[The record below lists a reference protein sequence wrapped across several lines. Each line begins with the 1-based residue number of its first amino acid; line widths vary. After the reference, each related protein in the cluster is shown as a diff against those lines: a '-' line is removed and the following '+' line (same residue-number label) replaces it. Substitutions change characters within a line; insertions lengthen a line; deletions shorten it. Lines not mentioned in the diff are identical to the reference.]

1 MSTIPAN
8 TSAIRIAQNTEVAFV
23 TGGSRIQ
30 QGYVIEISENSVTIK
45 KPDGTEVDILYEDIS
60 ALYVRNIN
68 PSISEIN
75 GELSILTFPNESGQA
90 ITIRR
95 IVSMRSTEE
104 LGGNYFT
111 MNSDGSLQM
120 GSYPSRVRTTT
131 DTDSYSMMN
140 LEVEVVHV
148 IKLPGDRVAN
158 EMFTKLLSEKES
170 MRDILLK

>member
-8 TSAIRIAQNTEVAFV
+8 TSAIRIALNTEVAFV

-30 QGYVIEISENSVTIK
+30 QGYVTKINENSVTIK
-45 KPDGTEVDILYEDIS
+45 KPDGTEVNILYKDIS

-75 GELSILTFPNESGQA
+75 GELSILTFTNESGQA
-90 ITIRR
+90 ITIKR

-111 MNSDGSLQM
+111 MNSDRSLQM
-120 GSYPSRVRTTT
+120 GSYSSRVRTTT

-140 LEVEVVHV
+140 LEVEVVQ
-148 IKLPGDRVAN
+148 IIELPSDRVAH
-158 EMFTKLLSEKES
+158 EMFQKLLSEKES
-170 MRDILLK
+170 MREILLK